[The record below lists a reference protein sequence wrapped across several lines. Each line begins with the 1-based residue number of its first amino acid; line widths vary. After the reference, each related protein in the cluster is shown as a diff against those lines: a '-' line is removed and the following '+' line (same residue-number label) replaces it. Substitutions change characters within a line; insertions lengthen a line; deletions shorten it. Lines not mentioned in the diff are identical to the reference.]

1 MAGTD
6 FTIFT
11 SSEYRNHLI
20 LWSKYIQKFANVYNL
35 EMHYRLKERKDN
47 ALELYVTLD
56 GEVPFMVLFLA
67 EIPIAFRF
75 FRLAH
80 PINHSVFKKCINPF
94 VVELNEAVKRCL
106 NSILQL
112 SKDLAR
118 FRFYANPMALSPSL
132 LEEILWGD
140 KLSPDLQAVSTIF
153 SAYRELSMG
162 NISANS
168 ALVLCDQGV
177 EEWMRIMTGSKKRYL
192 SQLAEDAQV
201 KGLINENEKKGL
213 IEIHG
218 LRCKVQHQLGKV
230 TPEKVIDDIVFCLQ
244 AVAGHYLN
252 SAMEKNSN

>member
-6 FTIFT
+6 FKIII
-11 SSEYRNHLI
+11 SSEYKNHLI
-20 LWSKYIQKFANVYNL
+20 LWSKYVQKFAKFCNL
-35 EMHYRLKERKDN
+35 EMHYRLKARKDN
-47 ALELYVTLD
+47 NLELYVTLD
-56 GEVPFMVLFLA
+56 GEIPFMVLFLA

-75 FRLAH
+75 FRCAH
-80 PINHSVFKKCINPF
+80 PINRSVFKKCVNLF
-94 VVELNEAVKRCL
+94 VVELNEGVKNCL
-106 NSILQL
+106 NSILQF
-112 SKDLAR
+112 SKDWNQ
-118 FRFYANPMALSPSL
+118 FGFIANPMALPPFL

-140 KLSPDLQAVSTIF
+140 KLSPHLQAVSTIF

-162 NISANS
+162 NISANG

-177 EEWMRIMTGSKKRYL
+177 EEWMRIMTGSKKQYL
-192 SQLAEDAQV
+192 PQLAEVAQI
-201 KGLINENEKKGL
+201 KGLINENEKKRL